1 MNPEEL
7 ASLTLEH
14 LRAIR
19 ADVGDLRTRMT
30 GIESQLGSLEIVVA
44 GMRRDLAHMYGDT
57 VEQHVRVDPLSARV
71 ERIERRLELR
81 DDAPH

>member
-19 ADVGDLRTRMT
+19 TDVGDLRTRMT
-30 GIESQLGSLEIVVA
+30 GIESRLGSLETVVA
-44 GMRRDLAHMYGDT
+44 GMRRDLAYMYGDV
-57 VEQHVRVDPLSARV
+57 VEGHTRMDQLAARV
-71 ERIERRLELR
+71 ERIERRLELN
-81 DDAPH
+81 DTN

>member
-1 MNPEEL
+1 MTAEEL

-19 ADVGDLRTRMT
+19 AKQDEQGEQLGR
-30 GIESQLGSLEIVVA
+30 IESRLSSLETTVA
-44 GMRRDLAHMYGDT
+44 GMRRDLAHMYGDV
-57 VEQHVRVDPLSARV
+57 VEGHTRMDQLTARI

-81 DDAPH
+81 SDPPH

>member
-1 MNPEEL
+1 MTAEEL

-30 GIESQLGSLEIVVA
+30 GIESRLGSLETVVA
-44 GMRRDLAHMYGDT
+44 GMRRDLAHMYGDV
-57 VEQHVRVDPLSARV
+57 VEGHTRMDQLAARV
-71 ERIERRLELR
+71 ERIERRLELN
-81 DDAPH
+81 DTN